1 MNLTYLIQFNGEGI
15 SFEDKK
21 NLFKRGFGKNTG
33 YGLFLIR
40 EILSITGISIKETS
54 NPGNSARFEILVPKG
69 SYKFTN
75 V

>member
-21 NLFKRGFGKNTG
+21 NLFKRGFEKNTG

-54 NPGNSARFEILVPKG
+54 NPGNGARFEILVPKG

>member
-54 NPGNSARFEILVPKG
+54 NPGNGARFEILVPKG